1 MRSIASTV
9 VFAAAFAGILSMG
22 APAQAQPNGSYLQTC
37 RNVRVLG
44 EGGVAPLLTAQCQ
57 TSRGTWT
64 QSNLFYRR
72 CRGDIFNENGN
83 LRCEGGGSGDI
94 GGMPS
99 GTWRQ
104 SCRDGY
110 VDGRRLYAEC
120 RRNNGRWQ
128 DASLNLQSCPRGPVG
143 NNNGTLYCEG
153 GSGGGLGLPGGSWR
167 QSCRDGHVDGR
178 TLYAECRRNNGRWQ
192 GASLNLQTCPRGPV
206 GNRNGNLFCE
216 GIPGSDRV
224 RLTLYQNFNFSGRTL
239 QLTGP
244 APDLRDYNFDDRAS
258 SLRVEG
264 PWYVCSNINYS
275 GDCTK
280 VSGTFN
286 LSSKWNKRI
295 SSARPGP

>member
-1 MRSIASTV
+1 
-9 VFAAAFAGILSMG
+9 
-22 APAQAQPNGSYLQTC
+22 
-37 RNVRVLG
+37 
-44 EGGVAPLLTAQCQ
+44 
-57 TSRGTWT
+57 
-64 QSNLFYRR
+64 
-72 CRGDIFNENGN
+72 
-83 LRCEGGGSGDI
+83 
-94 GGMPS
+94 
-99 GTWRQ
+99 
-104 SCRDGY
+104 
-110 VDGRRLYAEC
+110 
-120 RRNNGRWQ
+120 
-128 DASLNLQSCPRGPVG
+128 
-143 NNNGTLYCEG
+143 
-153 GSGGGLGLPGGSWR
+153 
-167 QSCRDGHVDGR
+167 
-178 TLYAECRRNNGRWQ
+178 
-192 GASLNLQTCPRGPV
+192 LQTCPRGPV

-275 GDCTK
+275 GDCTT